1 MCLQGKTALVTG
13 GTSGIGQAIAE
24 AFAREGARVVVSGRN
39 VQRGQA
45 VVDAIRTRGGQATFI
60 AADQA
65 SVQGV
70 RRLAKEATTVLGPID
85 ILVNNAGI
93 FPFAPTAQV
102 DEATFDAT
110 FATNVKGPF
119 YLTAALAPHMA
130 ERGREIGR

>member
-1 MCLQGKTALVTG
+1 MRFQGKTALVTG

-39 VQRGQA
+39 VERGQA
-45 VVDAIRTRGGQATFI
+45 VVDAIRARGGQATFI

-93 FPFAPTAQV
+93 FPFAPNGT
-102 DEATFDAT
+102 
-110 FATNVKGPF
+110 
-119 YLTAALAPHMA
+119 
-130 ERGREIGR
+130 GR